1 MKPPQEGWQ
10 VPFDGP
16 VRSEL
21 NVLVNPKVEP
31 TGVTKVPPPQPK
43 ASVQSSVRPAPQ
55 AKWESTKVEPEVVE
69 VDDEMEDAKARA
81 AALDARY
88 KRRVAQAT
96 ARVSNVEEHLK
107 KALAALGEL
116 LPTDGQAVMQAR
128 KQLLV
133 HQQKLTE
140 VQKFV
145 SAENLAA
152 KTAPMMVRQGL
163 ESLIRKLRALQ
174 AEVKQALLGLPSPV
188 KAETV
193 PTPAYTPMEHEHLQ
207 QLEEMMPSVLE
218 KIDQAEDEAAQ
229 VKRLV
234 GAERIHR
241 NKDALREL
249 SCFQEQR
256 WPPLGS
262 LQKCTEEILGDLH
275 AGQFGRAP
283 QRRQAAE
290 EAQRRWERLKLEAQ
304 RHGVKAETIC
314 EAERRP
320 RQCLGS
326 CGSPPSKSLVEDEES
341 FTCASSTRAPS
352 TSARVDETLS
362 LATAELVS
370 EIRLLDDWP
379 PGARQRR
386 HSTEL
391 QKLAVE
397 LKEQL
402 DQEYTALMAS
412 IEEIQALMEAEVAG
426 DARLPSVEELEGFV
440 ARRPVKKGTEPIDRA
455 LATWPSSAPP
465 IDPAPEH
472 RAPSAGAGCAGAEV
486 VEPKG
491 GSDRSSACEIDLW
504 LDAAL
509 EIGEIYPLQTPPAPS
524 VAVLVPEACRRER
537 PRWAD
542 LNSDSDDAAAPA
554 ACAAS
559 LTLSAPAV
567 AECARCQ
574 RLLTKSSFSRRS
586 WRQVRGKGALGQR
599 PVDRAWNSAGF
610 FRPTCPKPLF
620 AQAEETL
627 RSHPRGRMEAPPPPP
642 PDDPPGPA
650 IEVTSLE
657 MNPAEECAF
666 EDGLGLAIGFTSDS
680 PLLGFTWRISY
691 VVDTA
696 KRRYIVQV
704 GQTEPADY
712 APGPNAMTYLAE
724 GLSIEE
730 VPKAL
735 WQQSNGLLQLALT
748 SPAGEELMTVNLVV
762 QIRVDESGCL
772 RRYIFNPMERFISG
786 KLSHVGRFAPLVKK
800 QAIDEFSSLQERL
813 NAAQKRLNPFKSV
826 RQDYE
831 RRAQA
836 RKLYEELSS
845 KLAGAEIEVEKAA
858 MMTAPMGTDSDEG
871 MKERRDRHGQREGEE
886 TEATLTLAQTMLAQ
900 TNRQVEAKLKQLE
913 DVDFG
918 EQLKGL
924 LERCKLAQEKLDDL
938 RSILRETQAI
948 DPAAVAAHVH
958 GVLAETQSYV
968 ARKSVEVSKFSD
980 GPGEAVK
987 EEARGEGDLWK
998 FMINYV
1004 FTEGRI

>member
-1 MKPPQEGWQ
+1 MAG
-10 VPFDGP
+10 FDGE
-16 VRSEL
+16 R
-21 NVLVNPKVEP
+21 
-31 TGVTKVPPPQPK
+31 G
-43 ASVQSSVRPAPQ
+43 SVWRA
-55 AKWESTKVEPEVVE
+55 
-69 VDDEMEDAKARA
+69 AKA
-81 AALDARY
+81 
-88 KRRVAQAT
+88 
-96 ARVSNVEEHLK
+96 
-107 KALAALGEL
+107 
-116 LPTDGQAVMQAR
+116 
-128 KQLLV
+128 QLYL
-133 HQQKLTE
+133 
-140 VQKFV
+140 
-145 SAENLAA
+145 S
-152 KTAPMMVRQGL
+152 
-163 ESLIRKLRALQ
+163 
-174 AEVKQALLGLPSPV
+174 
-188 KAETV
+188 
-193 PTPAYTPMEHEHLQ
+193 
-207 QLEEMMPSVLE
+207 
-218 KIDQAEDEAAQ
+218 EAAQ

-249 SCFQEQR
+249 SCFQE
-256 WPPLGS
+256 
-262 LQKCTEEILGDLH
+262 ILGDLH

-283 QRRQAAE
+283 ERRQAAE

-314 EAERRP
+314 EVPANILSYV
-320 RQCLGS
+320 QCLGS

-440 ARRPVKKGTEPIDRA
+440 ARIDRA

-599 PVDRAWNSAGF
+599 PVDRAWCRDCG
-610 FRPTCPKPLF
+610 
-620 AQAEETL
+620 
-627 RSHPRGRMEAPPPPP
+627 
-642 PDDPPGPA
+642 
-650 IEVTSLE
+650 
-657 MNPAEECAF
+657 
-666 EDGLGLAIGFTSDS
+666 
-680 PLLGFTWRISY
+680 
-691 VVDTA
+691 
-696 KRRYIVQV
+696 
-704 GQTEPADY
+704 
-712 APGPNAMTYLAE
+712 
-724 GLSIEE
+724 
-730 VPKAL
+730 KA
-735 WQQSNGLLQLALT
+735 
-748 SPAGEELMTVNLVV
+748 
-762 QIRVDESGCL
+762 
-772 RRYIFNPMERFISG
+772 
-786 KLSHVGRFAPLVKK
+786 
-800 QAIDEFSSLQERL
+800 
-813 NAAQKRLNPFKSV
+813 
-826 RQDYE
+826 
-831 RRAQA
+831 
-836 RKLYEELSS
+836 
-845 KLAGAEIEVEKAA
+845 
-858 MMTAPMGTDSDEG
+858 
-871 MKERRDRHGQREGEE
+871 
-886 TEATLTLAQTMLAQ
+886 
-900 TNRQVEAKLKQLE
+900 
-913 DVDFG
+913 
-918 EQLKGL
+918 
-924 LERCKLAQEKLDDL
+924 
-938 RSILRETQAI
+938 
-948 DPAAVAAHVH
+948 
-958 GVLAETQSYV
+958 
-968 ARKSVEVSKFSD
+968 
-980 GPGEAVK
+980 
-987 EEARGEGDLWK
+987 
-998 FMINYV
+998 
-1004 FTEGRI
+1004 